1 MEGGRAKTPAAERE
15 FFMQHVLAVEDLH
28 VTFRHRDGHSY
39 AVRGV
44 DLVLDRGES
53 LGIVGESG
61 SGKSVTSLALMG
73 LVQSP
78 PGEVRAKRLLFDG
91 RDLAS
96 MSGKELQA
104 VRGRGI
110 AMIFQEP
117 MTSLDPVFT
126 VGDQIAE
133 TIMLHFGLDRKRAL
147 RRAEDFLSRVEIP
160 DPKRTLGSYP
170 HQLSGGMRQRAMIA
184 MAISCEPAVLIA
196 DEPTTALDVT
206 IQAQVLDLIK
216 NLSRDMGMSLVVITH
231 DLGVIAETADRVT
244 VMYGG
249 KVMETAGVNELFGS
263 PAHPYTRALLASIPR
278 VDEAGGGRLLA
289 IPGSSP
295 SPRKPPSGCP
305 FHPRCA
311 QAMDRCRVEEP
322 PMCEPGPGRRA
333 SCWRLA

>member
-1 MEGGRAKTPAAERE
+1 
-15 FFMQHVLAVEDLH
+15 
-28 VTFRHRDGHSY
+28 
-39 AVRGV
+39 
-44 DLVLDRGES
+44 
-53 LGIVGESG
+53 
-61 SGKSVTSLALMG
+61 
-73 LVQSP
+73 
-78 PGEVRAKRLLFDG
+78 
-91 RDLAS
+91 
-96 MSGKELQA
+96 
-104 VRGRGI
+104 
-110 AMIFQEP
+110 
-117 MTSLDPVFT
+117 
-126 VGDQIAE
+126 
-133 TIMLHFGLDRKRAL
+133 
-147 RRAEDFLSRVEIP
+147 
-160 DPKRTLGSYP
+160 
-170 HQLSGGMRQRAMIA
+170 MIA